1 MSLAKICALAE
12 IDAAYANPVLHSTRG
27 YKDMVTAPQAGLRK
41 HRSRLIFTF
50 SHKVVRPYCT
60 LHLLPKGYSK
70 VRNQSLLPRTKV

>member
-41 HRSRLIFTF
+41 HRSRLIFT
-50 SHKVVRPYCT
+50 
-60 LHLLPKGYSK
+60 
-70 VRNQSLLPRTKV
+70 